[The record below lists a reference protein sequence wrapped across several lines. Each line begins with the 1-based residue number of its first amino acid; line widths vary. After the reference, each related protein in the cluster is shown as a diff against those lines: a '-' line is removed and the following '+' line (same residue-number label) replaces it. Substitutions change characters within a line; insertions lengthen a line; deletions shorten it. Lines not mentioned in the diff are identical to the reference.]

1 MNRAPLTPQHLI
13 RSVRQVT
20 YAAAAFLVA
29 GALSTQ
35 AALAG
40 PAAGGGT
47 AITLTAADNLAGI
60 IQAIADLFTNGLG
73 IAIGII
79 AFAAVGVYVMYSRQ
93 TGQAVGAVAK
103 VVVGL
108 VIIIGGASLINDITS
123 GVTGAAF

>member
-20 YAAAAFLVA
+20 YAATAFLVA
-29 GALSTQ
+29 GALSAQ

-40 PAAGGGT
+40 PAAGGT
-47 AITLTAADNLAGI
+47 AITLTAAENLAGI